1 MPPGYAADAMAKGM
15 LHSETAKTQL
25 PGRKAN
31 FS

>member
-1 MPPGYAADAMAKGM
+1 MSPGYDTDAMAAGM
-15 LHSETAKTQL
+15 LHSETAMPQL